1 MTEYRTLNP
10 VSMRSMRIGYLMM
23 FLIASVAAVACLVLR
38 DTGEGVIYGTY
49 AAGAIAIV
57 ILIFA
62 IVFPRIYFDH
72 YRYFISEDRVDV
84 RAGIFFIRHTV
95 VPIERIHQVEVVE
108 GPINRMFGLADVHI
122 TTAGGTAQIEY
133 LERDE
138 AERIA
143 EELNMVVDRIVRGQR
158 E

>member
-84 RAGIFFIRHTV
+84 RKHPGVQH
-95 VPIERIHQVEVVE
+95 IHNQV
-108 GPINRMFGLADVHI
+108 LSDL
-122 TTAGGTAQIEY
+122 Y
-133 LERDE
+133 
-138 AERIA
+138 
-143 EELNMVVDRIVRGQR
+143 RGYR
-158 E
+158 G

>member
-72 YRYFISEDRVDV
+72 YRGDRAAHIADTDKAEFVFH
-84 RAGIFFIRHTV
+84 GILLI
-95 VPIERIHQVEVVE
+95 
-108 GPINRMFGLADVHI
+108 
-122 TTAGGTAQIEY
+122 
-133 LERDE
+133 
-138 AERIA
+138 
-143 EELNMVVDRIVRGQR
+143 
-158 E
+158 